1 MNNNTHC
8 QGGTMQNITQDI
20 GLGFISPRPRAR
32 LETTIIRD
40 ALAATKKEQK
50 PHKILARW
58 FKTLKIPVRLYT

>member
-8 QGGTMQNITQDI
+8 QGGTMQNIFSQY
-20 GLGFISPRPRAR
+20 GSSAQAPAPSVK
-32 LETTIIRD
+32 TIIRD

-58 FKTLKIPVRLYT
+58 YKTLKKPVRLYT